1 MKKIYNIVFTKFDD
15 EPTLVSFEKLG
26 DKVREYLSKEEGL
39 NDEQIDELFEEEI
52 LELDDGWTAWIVES
66 VLVK

>member
-1 MKKIYNIVFTKFDD
+1 MKKLYNIVFTKFDD

-26 DKVREYLSKEEGL
+26 DKARECLSKEEEL
-39 NDEQIDELFEEEI
+39 TDEQIDKLFEEEV
-52 LELDDGWTAWIVES
+52 LELDDGSTVWIVES

>member
-26 DKVREYLSKEEGL
+26 DKAREYLSKEEEL
-39 NDEQIDELFEEEI
+39 TDEQIDELFEEEV
-52 LELDDGWTAWIVES
+52 LELDDGSTAWIVES

>member
-15 EPTLVSFEKLG
+15 EPTLVSFEELG

-39 NDEQIDELFEEEI
+39 TDEQIDELFEEKV
-52 LELDDGWTAWIVES
+52 LELDDGSTAWIVES

>member
-15 EPTLVSFEKLG
+15 EPTLVSFEELG

-39 NDEQIDELFEEEI
+39 TDEKIAELFEEKV
-52 LELDDGWTAWIVES
+52 LELDDGYTAWIVES
-66 VLVK
+66 ILVK